1 MAQVQVITGP
11 QRYRA
16 WTLEQKQA
24 LVARAFAPGA
34 VVTDVARE
42 ADVSASLLYR
52 WRRDFRG
59 DSGFARVVVTRP
71 EGSSGGEPTDAA
83 IELDFPGLARARIAS
98 SAPPALAIAVVKALA
113 RRGT

>member
-1 MAQVQVITGP
+1 MAQIQVITGT

-16 WTLEQKQA
+16 WSLEQKQQ

-52 WRRDFRG
+52 WRRDLG
-59 DSGFARVVVTRP
+59 AGGGFARVVVTRP
-71 EGSSGGEPTDAA
+71 EGGGHGTPADAA
-83 IELDFPGLARARIAS
+83 IEIDFPGLARARIAS
-98 SAPPALAIAVVKALA
+98 SSPPALAVAVVKALA

>member
-59 DSGFARVVVTRP
+59 DGGFARVVVTRP
-71 EGSSGGEPTDAA
+71 EDSDRGADADAA
-83 IELDFPGLARARIAS
+83 IEIEFPGLARARIGAS
-98 SAPPALAIAVVKALA
+98 SPPALAVAVVKALA
-113 RRGT
+113 RRS